1 MWEKLD
7 MSKDFIAASLTIA
20 SLFLGGC
27 GSSEVKPI
35 DIFAKDNCVQCRMA
49 VSDERFASEIIN
61 DVGDVMKFDD
71 LGCLLKWRTQHHGT
85 TIVATF
91 VKEYDTRQWIPYERA
106 VIIETDVDTPMGS
119 GKVAFGDS
127 MKAREFQKKHPPSK
141 ALSEAGCGGGCCGGT
156 N

>member
-1 MWEKLD
+1 
-7 MSKDFIAASLTIA
+7 MSKDFIIASLTIA

-35 DIFAKDNCVQCRMA
+35 DIFAEDNCAQCRMA

-71 LGCLLKWRTQHHGT
+71 LGCFLKWRTQHPDT
-85 TIVATF
+85 RIVATF

-106 VIIETDVDTPMGS
+106 VIIETDIDTPMGS
-119 GKVAFGDS
+119 GKVAFADATR
-127 MKAREFQKKHPPSK
+127 ARAFQKKHPSNK
-141 ALSEAGCGGGCCGGT
+141 ALSKAGCGCCSDMQH
-156 N
+156 